1 MGMMAIYKCN
11 KCSNKF
17 ESQEGGG
24 FLFDEL
30 RCEKCDEMKRVEV
43 VGKNSRKP
51 KGKVEKCKCSGN
63 FVSGLRPMCPKCKS
77 RDISVE
83 KELVH
88 YD

>member
-1 MGMMAIYKCN
+1 MMAVYKCN
-11 KCSNKF
+11 KCKNKF

-30 RCEKCDEMKRVEV
+30 RCEKCDEIKRVEV
-43 VGKNSRKP
+43 IGKNDRKP
-51 KGKVEKCKCSGN
+51 KEKIGNCVCGGK
-63 FVSGLRPMCPKCKS
+63 FLSGLRPMCRVCKS

-83 KELVH
+83 KDLLH